1 VVDHLQT
8 IPDRINRAGGVDGRN
23 LYLARGAQGTME
35 DESDFYSQEL
45 PNEEA
50 ENAVALEE
58 LYAMVGI
65 STWS

>member
-1 VVDHLQT
+1 
-8 IPDRINRAGGVDGRN
+8 
-23 LYLARGAQGTME
+23 ME

-65 STWS
+65 S